1 MRTPLTNA
9 KTGAMGEPDAAAA
22 LALSALA
29 WVLSDDD
36 RAGRLLTLTGLAP
49 GDLRERLGEP
59 AVLAAV
65 LTYLESYEPDLVAC
79 ADDLGTRPDTL
90 VAARA
95 TLEHA

>member
-1 MRTPLTNA
+1 MREPLTNRNA
-9 KTGAMGEPDAAAA
+9 ADPDAAAA

-49 GDLRERLGEP
+49 CDLRERLGEP

-65 LTYLESYEPDLVAC
+65 LTYLESFEPDLIAC
-79 ADDLGTRPDTL
+79 ADELGTRPEAL

-95 TLEHA
+95 TLEHS

>member
-1 MRTPLTNA
+1 MRTPLTNRNA
-9 KTGAMGEPDAAAA
+9 ADPDAAAA

-65 LTYLESYEPDLVAC
+65 LTYLESYEPDLIAC
-79 ADDLGTRPDTL
+79 ADELGTRPEVL

-95 TLEHA
+95 TLEHS

>member
-1 MRTPLTNA
+1 MREPLTNKNA
-9 KTGAMGEPDAAAA
+9 ADPDAAAA

-65 LTYLESYEPDLVAC
+65 LTYLESYEPDLIAC
-79 ADDLGTRPDTL
+79 AHELDVRPEAL

-95 TLEHA
+95 TLEYT

>member
-1 MRTPLTNA
+1 MRTPLTNRNA
-9 KTGAMGEPDAAAA
+9 ADPDAAAA
-22 LALSALA
+22 LALSALV

-65 LTYLESYEPDLVAC
+65 LTYLESYEPDLIAC
-79 ADDLGTRPDTL
+79 ADELDVRPETL

-95 TLEHA
+95 TLEHS